1 MPHWRNPTLMD
12 QWFKERKHDL
22 IQDVVITSLIRQAFY
37 RGLILGIAGSLLGV
51 FAAGAVLYW

>member
-1 MPHWRNPTLMD
+1 MD